1 MNITAAAIEALR
13 NHREDLDRAIQV
25 LQRMSHWEGSTLTAQ
40 EQSASTETNESPT
53 IGSNSEKAIVP
64 GKGAQNALTLPSEEI
79 ANLHGWEA
87 CRLVLRRS
95 GEAMTVP
102 EIVSA
107 MERQGFRLG
116 SKDRRAYVST
126 TLRRHSTVFIR
137 LGEPPPV
144 RWGLR
149 EWIERIPKK

>member
-25 LQRMSHWEGSTLTAQ
+25 LQRMSNWEGSTLTAQ
-40 EQSASTETNESPT
+40 EQSAPT
-53 IGSNSEKAIVP
+53 
-64 GKGAQNALTLPSEEI
+64 EI
-79 ANLHGWEA
+79 AEPQMVDSTSERTAIPGDRAQPTLRLPFEEMANLRGWEA
-87 CRLVLRRS
+87 CRLVLRRN

-102 EIVSA
+102 QIVAALES
-107 MERQGFRLG
+107 QGFALG

-126 TLRRHSTVFIR
+126 TLRRHSTVFVR

-149 EWIERIPKK
+149 EWIVRVQKK

>member
-25 LQRMSHWEGSTLTAQ
+25 LQRMSHWEGSPLIPQ
-40 EQSASTETNESPT
+40 EQSASAETTEPQMVEST
-53 IGSNSEKAIVP
+53 FERTAIP
-64 GKGAQNALTLPSEEI
+64 GNRNQAALRLPSEEI
-79 ANLHGWEA
+79 ANLRGWEA
-87 CRLVLRRS
+87 CRLVLRRC

-102 EIVSA
+102 QIVA
-107 MERQGFRLG
+107 ALEFQGFALG

-126 TLRRHSTVFIR
+126 TLRRHSTVFVR

-149 EWIERIPKK
+149 EWVVRVQKK